1 MTRSQATLLRVFA
14 LWTIWV
20 WGTRIWN
27 ILSGDESTG
36 FKVVHTVLAAV
47 SVALAVAALVVV
59 SRVRRRALQRQTAEA
74 RRSPPPATESRRS
87 RPSSHGSLH
96 RCNDP

>member
-14 LWTIWV
+14 IWTIWV

-59 SRVRRRALQRQTAEA
+59 SRVRRRTLQRQTAEA
-74 RRSPPPATESRRS
+74 PTLTTSGR
-87 RPSSHGSLH
+87 
-96 RCNDP
+96 

>member
-36 FKVVHTVLAAV
+36 FKVVHSVLAAV
-47 SVALAVAALVVV
+47 SVALAIAALVVV
-59 SRVRRRALQRQTAEA
+59 SRVRRRALAREGAE
-74 RRSPPPATESRRS
+74 PPTLTTT
-87 RPSSHGSLH
+87 GG
-96 RCNDP
+96 